1 MADHRREAY
10 ARERRYRMLSKP
22 WVDTI
27 AEIRSERGGLLGSE
41 QFDSLAGVEKAERL
55 DIVDSRLKT
64 AEGWVAYYEK
74 ERKRGARFRVRRY
87 LREISSM
94 SDNDLE
100 WET

>member
-1 MADHRREAY
+1 
-10 ARERRYRMLSKP
+10 MLSKP

-74 ERKRGARFRVRRY
+74 ESKRGARFRVRRY

>member
-1 MADHRREAY
+1 
-10 ARERRYRMLSKP
+10 MLSKP
-22 WVDTI
+22 WLETI
-27 AEIRSERGGLLGSE
+27 AEIRAERGALLATNE
-41 QFDSLAGVEKAERL
+41 FNDMAGVEKAERL
-55 DIVDSRLKT
+55 DVVDSRLQT
-64 AEGWVAYYEK
+64 AEGWIAYYEK

>member
-1 MADHRREAY
+1 
-10 ARERRYRMLSKP
+10 MLSKP

-27 AEIRSERGGLLGSE
+27 AELRSERGGLLGSE
-41 QFDSLAGVEKAERL
+41 QFDSVAGVEKAERL